1 MYMQESSYRKGV
13 VSAKK
18 HSRATYIW
26 QLQEG
31 IAPLSEA
38 FKTVALLLGVGSTGM
53 VQPILEELFVLLENQ
68 ELAEHDVRLVKA
80 LLSQLSP
87 EDWPDPSQLC
97 HRLLPHR
104 LPDKVAVLLRCRHP
118 SVAVATV
125 GGEGDN
131 YGIKVQIRNSS

>member
-18 HSRATYIW
+18 HSRATYMW

-31 IAPLSEA
+31 VAPLSEA
-38 FKTVALLLGVGSTGM
+38 FKTVPLLLGVGSASM
-53 VQPILEELFVLLENQ
+53 IQPILEELFVLLENQ

-80 LLSQLSP
+80 FLSQSPP
-87 EDWPDPSQLC
+87 EDWADPSQLC

-118 SVAVATV
+118 VVAACVTQR
-125 GGEGDN
+125 GGGGGGLIVYESAD
-131 YGIKVQIRNSS
+131 